1 MPKSRTLEALRT
13 TLRPDA
19 IRAELR
25 RREMPTT
32 TEAELLQYVEE
43 TFGVRIPQVRCCAGH
58 RTPAEA
64 FCDSYFARTPVAVWN
79 ASRAFGGKT
88 FLLSLLAL
96 TESVTLETS
105 VIVLGGSGQQSVR
118 VLDAMRGHWAAPHA
132 PRHLLEGLPELHKT
146 RLLWGNT
153 VTALTAS
160 QTAVRGAHPA
170 RLRIDEADEMRLS
183 ILDAAQGP
191 PMDQKGVRAQT
202 VIASTH
208 QHPDG
213 TMTAVLL
220 RAAEQGW
227 PVYEWCWKETLE
239 PHGWLSSAQV
249 QRKRSE
255 ITAQMWRTEFD
266 LQEPTAEGRAID
278 PDAVE
283 WTFDTS
289 LGNSNAAALEHGWEA
304 VPVGP
309 GKQPRPGRYAHGAD
323 WAQAVDFTVVATLK
337 CDLTPL
343 QLVAAVRT
351 HRRPWPVMI
360 DLLNS
365 AADRYPGP
373 VAHDATGGGS
383 VVAEYV
389 TAREVIDFQMT
400 GRQRRDLFISYIAA
414 LERHE
419 LKMPRL
425 EPFYREHKYCS
436 VDALFGNGHP
446 PDTVVAC
453 ALAYHAF
460 RTGRAPGD
468 YGITI

>member
-1 MPKSRTLEALRT
+1 
-13 TLRPDA
+13 
-19 IRAELR
+19 
-25 RREMPTT
+25 MPTT
-32 TEAELLQYVEE
+32 TNAELLQYVED
-43 TFGVRIPQVRCCAGH
+43 TFGVRIPQVRCCARH

-64 FCDSYFARTPVAVWN
+64 FCDSYFARTPVTVWN

-88 FLLSLLAL
+88 YLLSLLAL

-105 VIVLGGSGQQSVR
+105 VTVLGGSGEQSVR
-118 VLDAMRGHWAAPHA
+118 VLDAMRGHWGAPHA
-132 PRHLLEGLPELHKT
+132 PRHLLDGLPKLNKT

-153 VTALTAS
+153 ITALTAS
-160 QTAVRGAHPA
+160 QTAVRGLHPA

-183 ILDAAQGP
+183 ILEAAQGQ

-213 TMTAVLL
+213 TMTEVL
-220 RAAEQGW
+220 RRTAENRDGQCTSGA
-227 PVYEWCWKETLE
+227 
-239 PHGWLSSAQV
+239 G
-249 QRKRSE
+249 RKRWNR
-255 ITAQMWRTEFD
+255 TAGSHRHRCSGNAPRSRPRCGARNLTSRSRRPRGAPSTLIPWN
-266 LQEPTAEGRAID
+266 GRSMLRSVKATPLRSSMGGRRCRAD
-278 PDAVE
+278 RR
-283 WTFDTS
+283 
-289 LGNSNAAALEHGWEA
+289 NSPA
-304 VPVGP
+304 
-309 GKQPRPGRYAHGAD
+309 RRRRYAHGAD
-323 WAQAVDFTVVATLK
+323 WAQAVDFTVVVTLQ
-337 CDLTPL
+337 CDVKPL

-351 HRRPWPVMI
+351 NRRPWPVMI

-365 AADRYPGP
+365 AAGRYPGP

-389 TAREVIDFQMT
+389 KAREVFDFQMT

-436 VDALFGNGHP
+436 VDALYGSGHP